1 MEANVGGFDRTA
13 RLVIGSLLTVFGIGG
28 LANVLSLG
36 TIVGAVAL
44 VIGLVFLATGMTRLC
59 LLYQVVGVD
68 TCRRR

>member
-13 RLVIGSLLTVFGIGG
+13 RLMLGSLLVVFGVGA
-28 LANVLSLG
+28 LADILSLG
-36 TIVGAVAL
+36 TVVGAVAL